1 MPPLQP
7 YRDFLKCLMYGLKRS
22 NDATTVRTSLKKWIR
37 FLSVYIAIIPA
48 HLHCQMQPNPPGV
61 EFLGTIS
68 KYSKRK
74 FRRCLFTSSV
84 KREIRHFHVV
94 VEQKRAEKCTKKHGA
109 RAKFCLLIKPIV
121 FLTFSLPSAS
131 LMSLMTLLSTT
142 TVLFRTTFTRTIKL
156 NPLLKLFLGS
166 NLSHTKFR
174 LILSLFR

>member
-94 VEQKRAEKCTKKHGA
+94 VVQKPGREMYKKHGA
-109 RAKFCLLIKPIV
+109 RAKLLFCW
-121 FLTFSLPSAS
+121 SN
-131 LMSLMTLLSTT
+131 LLSFWRSRYRPRRWI
-142 TVLFRTTFTRTIKL
+142 LKS
-156 NPLLKLFLGS
+156 LLTHEL
-166 NLSHTKFR
+166 TKWNGYETQAY
-174 LILSLFR
+174 SGT